1 MRNDEWKMQN
11 GERCLGMA
19 RDELPH
25 AERLQTHEEQGVLR
39 FAFFVVRCSFFIPSR
54 EGAVRVMAGLA
65 GKENEK

>member
-1 MRNDEWKMQN
+1 
-11 GERCLGMA
+11 MA
-19 RDELPH
+19 RDELPR